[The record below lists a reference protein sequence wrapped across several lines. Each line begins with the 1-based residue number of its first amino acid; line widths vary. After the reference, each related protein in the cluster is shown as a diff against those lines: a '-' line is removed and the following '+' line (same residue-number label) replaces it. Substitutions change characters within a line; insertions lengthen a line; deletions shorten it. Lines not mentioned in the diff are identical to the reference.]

1 MCDGAYLCVFV
12 YFPPR
17 HNTKLYIIYIMR
29 LLEIPPCD
37 NYMGYDFGHNFA
49 IKMAPCDAKF
59 PSFICPATLLGRRT
73 PTHSTIAP
81 PNKSTRQPRPTAT
94 PKYLCRFYITNPP
107 APRRILTIKPQKK
120 QDARALFHLINFNF

>member
-29 LLEIPPCD
+29 LFGIPPCD

-49 IKMAPCDAKF
+49 IKMTPCDAKF

-73 PTHSTIAP
+73 PTFSTIAP

-107 APRRILTIKPQKK
+107 APRRILTIKPQKNRTH
-120 QDARALFHLINFNF
+120 APCSF